1 MTDSSSHAPSSPDPS
16 ATQEDEARFAPKPER
31 DETTREKDAPR
42 TPKKRL
48 KTPMDVFSEHSSELD
63 TAQQEE

>member
-48 KTPMDVFSEHSSELD
+48 KTPLDVVS
-63 TAQQEE
+63 

>member
-31 DETTREKDAPR
+31 DETTREKDCLLYTSDAA
-42 TPKKRL
+42 
-48 KTPMDVFSEHSSELD
+48 DEL
-63 TAQQEE
+63 